1 MARWHTMLRLNAQNQ
16 GWTYE
21 RLADL
26 ARVLRIPGTRNFKDP
41 KNPKDVTYHSGS
53 GGHFNLDDFTDL
65 LDAAEIPDPGA
76 QEKSAR
82 EWQTQFADKVLVVNL
97 DVRIPQEMLDAWMNP
112 ANSDPT
118 TAIKFRNTW
127 FRQRHDLK
135 DQTNSGYDMAL
146 VHFGIDAGLPEQQIV
161 NLIVHHRAQN
171 GQKQKLDAG
180 YFRRTIAKA
189 MASREDTPSPATAQ
203 PQVPPVASPAAPAVD
218 SATVVPDAPVA
229 AVGAAPP
236 FARVNGTP
244 PPVDAPEPKS
254 QLSPEDMDRQRKLL
268 LCQEI
273 SLLLGIEVLQ
283 MVCID
288 GKDPSFHM
296 HTADGVVEFASV
308 DRLITYGLLMNAIA
322 AKTRR
327 IINDFKPKAWKAFRQ
342 KLLNACF
349 IQESTEEEE
358 FVGGARNDVLDYL
371 TETDFITAIEG
382 QRVQDQRKPMLL
394 DGQIAVSSSDF
405 AAYLEKTKGRKASAK
420 GAASMLG
427 VLGASK
433 TRRLRSSRYAS
444 QTRWALPLAGFDPA
458 EIKPG
463 LNVADESHKGEREGI
478 Q

>member
-1 MARWHTMLRLNAQNQ
+1 
-16 GWTYE
+16 
-21 RLADL
+21 
-26 ARVLRIPGTRNFKDP
+26 
-41 KNPKDVTYHSGS
+41 
-53 GGHFNLDDFTDL
+53 
-65 LDAAEIPDPGA
+65 
-76 QEKSAR
+76 
-82 EWQTQFADKVLVVNL
+82 
-97 DVRIPQEMLDAWMNP
+97 
-112 ANSDPT
+112 
-118 TAIKFRNTW
+118 
-127 FRQRHDLK
+127 
-135 DQTNSGYDMAL
+135 
-146 VHFGIDAGLPEQQIV
+146 
-161 NLIVHHRAQN
+161 
-171 GQKQKLDAG
+171 
-180 YFRRTIAKA
+180 
-189 MASREDTPSPATAQ
+189 
-203 PQVPPVASPAAPAVD
+203 VA
-218 SATVVPDAPVA
+218 PDAPVA

-236 FARVNGTP
+236 VARVNGTP
-244 PPVDAPEPKS
+244 PPVGATEPKS
-254 QLSPEDMDRQRKLL
+254 QLSPEEMDRQRKLL

-308 DRLITYGLLMNAIA
+308 DRLITYGPLMNAIA

-394 DGQIAVSSSDF
+394 GGQIAVSSSDF
-405 AAYLEKTKGRKASAK
+405 AAYLEKTKGRKTSAK

-433 TRRLRSSRYAS
+433 TQRLRSSHYGS
-444 QTRWALPLAGFDPA
+444 QTRWALPRAGFDPA

-463 LNVADESHKGEREGI
+463 LKVADDKTPNDTEVI